1 MHMSRFMGTNLQT
14 RKQRRRKYNSST
26 FIRTEDLVE
35 MLKKPYVFILFN
47 LKMVD
52 KNSYLSEKTGEMKM
66 FVE

>member
-1 MHMSRFMGTNLQT
+1 MHMSRFIGTNLQT
-14 RKQRRRKYNSST
+14 RKQRHRMYNSST

-52 KNSYLSEKTGEMKM
+52 KDSYLSETTGEMKM